1 MSSLNELYKGALQN
15 GSPKSI
21 LLQTIIFFFVCSVE
35 HIWKEFWSNT
45 TMSLGAKDSSMI
57 GHNKEN
63 QEVSSTSEEQKIK
76 LVSLDLLHL
85 AWLLWQILVYIKS
98 DLC

>member
-1 MSSLNELYKGALQN
+1 
-15 GSPKSI
+15 
-21 LLQTIIFFFVCSVE
+21 
-35 HIWKEFWSNT
+35 
-45 TMSLGAKDSSMI
+45 MSLGAKDSSMI

-76 LVSLDLLHL
+76 LVSLELLHYARL
-85 AWLLWQILVYIKS
+85 FFQIRVYVIS

>member
-1 MSSLNELYKGALQN
+1 
-15 GSPKSI
+15 
-21 LLQTIIFFFVCSVE
+21 
-35 HIWKEFWSNT
+35 
-45 TMSLGAKDSSMI
+45 MSLGAKDSSMI

-76 LVSLDLLHL
+76 LVPLELLHS
-85 AWLLWQILVYIKS
+85 AWLLWQIRVYIIIS

>member
-1 MSSLNELYKGALQN
+1 M
-15 GSPKSI
+15 
-21 LLQTIIFFFVCSVE
+21 FFFICSVE
-35 HIWKEFWSNT
+35 LIWKEFWSNT

-76 LVSLDLLHL
+76 LVSFELLHS
-85 AWLLWQILVYIKS
+85 AWLLWQIPVYIKS